1 MRDSRVAENKG
12 NRVLDGRGHLGTQC
26 LSMTKLSIPEKVGIR
41 PTAEDHKLIVRLC
54 AKLGVDKSQ
63 IIRIALR
70 RLAEFEGLQLKA
82 S

>member
-1 MRDSRVAENKG
+1 MPDSRDAENKG
-12 NRVLDGRGHLGTQC
+12 NKVLDGRGHHGTQC
-26 LSMTKLSIPEKVGIR
+26 LSMTKQSIPEKVGIR
-41 PTAEDHKLIVRLC
+41 PTAEDHKIITRLC

-70 RLAEFEGLQLKA
+70 RLAELEGLQLRA